1 MDAHEIRN
9 LSALVEATKRADD
22 MRFHEQ
28 ANSSFGF
35 PRKCWAVPVVVF
47 GQNMKVRYFEII
59 LKSIEYFGLVG
70 GRKLL
75 QIN

>member
-28 ANSSFGF
+28 ANSSLDPRENKCRAVPVVVNSSLD
-35 PRKCWAVPVVVF
+35 PRKNKCRAVPVVVF
-47 GQNMKVRYFEII
+47 ERYAQNFKEM
-59 LKSIEYFGLVG
+59 L
-70 GRKLL
+70 
-75 QIN
+75 

>member
-1 MDAHEIRN
+1 MPVSKR
-9 LSALVEATKRADD
+9 LLTFLLAT
-22 MRFHEQ
+22 RFHEQ

-59 LKSIEYFGLVG
+59 LKSIEYF
-70 GRKLL
+70 
-75 QIN
+75 